1 MAPNRDFFPGFP
13 CPAGK
18 LRRYRAMSSG
28 IPICWSTRGSTE
40 ERADD
45 FAGWHDDIH
54 DLIRSTSSLYKWAL
68 MVRELMERWSVG
80 RVTLLG
86 DACHPILA
94 QSAVMAIEDGFT
106 LARCCERLPDD
117 VATAFD
123 RYERACS
130 ERTQAIV
137 LVPPPTRGGSTIPH
151 SPTPS
156 APRGISTASGAAS
169 RSPAATSGCSPT
181 MSSAPRSD
189 RQGLFGPWRS
199 WWPAL
204 LISISARSAAW
215 HRRAPPIRCRRPSR
229 DPPRTGH

>member
-1 MAPNRDFFPGFP
+1 MGFDG
-13 CPAGK
+13 A
-18 LRRYRAMSSG
+18 
-28 IPICWSTRGSTE
+28 
-40 ERADD
+40 RAD
-45 FAGWHDDIH
+45 G
-54 DLIRSTSSLYKWAL
+54 AL
-68 MVRELMERWSVG
+68 ERG
-80 RVTLLG
+80 PG
-86 DACHPILA
+86 
-94 QSAVMAIEDGFT
+94 
-106 LARCCERLPDD
+106 D
-117 VATAFD
+117 VARRCMPPDSGAERGDGDRGRLHPRPLLRAFA
-123 RYERACS
+123 RRRCNRIRPYERARS
-130 ERTQAIV
+130 ERTRAIV
-137 LVPPPTRGGSTIPH
+137 LVPPSTRGGSTIPH

-156 APRGISTASGAAS
+156 APRGISTASGAAR